1 MILRREET
9 LELSAQVQ
17 RLVARLMD
25 QDQNVK
31 ETFDGLERR
40 INRHHVAIDC
50 EETQVQS
57 HLPRVFPITNCT
69 GGKGALT
76 QQAHGEFIV
85 SSETIR
91 LPNTQRVHG
100 EYF

>member
-1 MILRREET
+1 MSDQREGGGQGLFYSEQIEWLKISLSGMWGRVSSRESLT
-9 LELSAQVQ
+9 L
-17 RLVARLMD
+17 
-25 QDQNVK
+25 
-31 ETFDGLERR
+31 
-40 INRHHVAIDC
+40 
-50 EETQVQS
+50 
-57 HLPRVFPITNCT
+57 

-85 SSETIR
+85 SSETIC